1 VMDHRGRWRVPAGV
15 RPALDAIETRSTE
28 GAPGDKDE
36 TVDASK
42 ELIDELATLQT
53 RLWAEQQRSVLLVLQ
68 AMDAGGKDGTV
79 RRVFTGVNP
88 QGVHVT
94 SFKAPNE
101 TELAHDFLWRVHRR
115 TPARG
120 EIGVFNRS
128 HYEDVLIARVEGL
141 VPEET
146 WRHRY
151 DAIRAFER
159 NLVAEGTTIC
169 KVFLHISK
177 EEQAERFRSRLD
189 DPDKRWKFTSADLE
203 GRDRW
208 DDYQLAYADAVA
220 ETTTDDAPWFVIP
233 ADRKWFRDW
242 AVLEVLV
249 ETLRDLD
256 PQYPAEERGLD
267 DVVID

>member
-1 VMDHRGRWRVPAGV
+1 MDHRGRWRVPAGV
-15 RPALDAIETRSTE
+15 RPALDSIETRSTE
-28 GAPGDKDE
+28 GAPGDKDA
-36 TVDASK
+36 TTDASRDLV
-42 ELIDELATLQT
+42 EELAVLQG
-53 RLWAEQQRSVLLVLQ
+53 RLWAEQRRSLLLVLQ
-68 AMDAGGKDGTV
+68 GVDAGGKDGTV

-128 HYEDVLIARVEGL
+128 HYEDVLIARVEGV

-146 WRHRY
+146 WRARY

-159 NLVAEGTTIC
+159 NLVAEGTTVC
-169 KVFLHISK
+169 KVFLHIAK
-177 EEQAERFRSRLD
+177 EEQAERFRARLD
-189 DPDKRWKFTSADLE
+189 DPDKRWKFTKADLA
-203 GRDRW
+203 GRERW
-208 DDYQLAYADAVA
+208 DDYQQAYADAIA
-220 ETTTDDAPWFVIP
+220 ETSTDDAPWFVIP

-249 ETLRDLD
+249 EILRDLD
-256 PQYPAEERGLD
+256 PQYPAAEQDLD
-267 DVVID
+267 DVVIE